1 MRVLVTGAAGFVG
14 RRFVK
19 RFADFG
25 DEVTLI
31 DNMISGVPPEDWVH
45 KPEKTDKLKI
55 HFADCR
61 SLLLAMPSSYWDLVV
76 HCAAVVGGRLKI
88 ENDALAVATNLS
100 IDSEFF
106 NWAVRGKKPPK
117 VVYFSSSAVYPP
129 SWQTKDKHIQLPEGY
144 VKFDEAKVELPDR
157 TYGFSKLAGEV
168 LARYACDEYGL
179 DVHIYRPFG
188 GYGEDQS
195 LTYPFPSIVQ
205 RVVRGDDPVK
215 VWGSG
220 QQCRDFIY
228 IDDVVDCVLQTMD
241 EPSGTVFN
249 IGSGI
254 STSFI
259 ELAKRVCK
267 VTGVHRLVRGDL
279 DKPEG
284 VFWRVADISRMHR
297 YFTPRVTLD
306 EGIEIVAHH
315 VKKTLNEAHTH
326 G

>member
-1 MRVLVTGAAGFVG
+1 MRVLVTGGAGFVG

-45 KPEKTDKLKI
+45 KPEKNDRLKI

-61 SLLLAMPSSYWDLVV
+61 HLLMGIPSSYFDLVI
-76 HCAAVVGGRLKI
+76 HCAAIVGGRLKI
-88 ENDALAVATNLS
+88 ENDALAIGTNLS
-100 IDSEFF
+100 VDSELF
-106 NWAVRGKKPPK
+106 NWAVRGKKLPK
-117 VVYFSSSAVYPP
+117 VIYFSSSAIYPP
-129 SWQTKDKHIQLPEGY
+129 SWQTRSKHIQLPEGF
-144 VKFDEAKVELPDR
+144 VDFKDPKVELPDR
-157 TYGFSKLAGEV
+157 TYGFVKLAGEYM
-168 LARYACDEYGL
+168 AKFAAEEYGL

-195 LTYPFPSIVQ
+195 LDYPFPSIVQ

-220 QQCRDFIY
+220 QQCRDFVY
-228 IDDVVDCVLQTMD
+228 IDDVVDCVLATMD
-241 EPSGTVFN
+241 EPPGTVFN
-249 IGSGI
+249 IGSGK

-259 ELAKRVCK
+259 ELAKQVCK
-267 VTGVHRLVRGDL
+267 VTGVHRLIRGDL

-297 YFTPRVTLD
+297 YFTPRITLD
-306 EGIEIVAHH
+306 DGIERVAHH
-315 VKKTLNEAHTH
+315 VKKLKAKCD